1 MSSEEMSKA
10 TMDKEKLEETVRTG
24 QFDKES
30 LVETTKLI
38 RQKLSQGETVT
49 LGRIGSIEIEHVPT
63 VVETREDGTVE
74 IFPPKNKI
82 RYSRSN

>member
-1 MSSEEMSKA
+1 
-10 TMDKEKLEETVRTG
+10 MDKEKLEETIRTG

-30 LVETTKLI
+30 LVETTELI
-38 RQKLSQGETVT
+38 RQKLSSGETVS

-74 IFPPKNKI
+74 IFPPKNKV
-82 RYSRSN
+82 RYSKDH